1 MWFFRAVEFVKWLGS
16 LLLAFVVFLSIAV
29 LSASAFPLEG
39 KKEYYLYTSSSQAV
53 IKSDVSILDLPF
65 VRGESVRINSA
76 DGVLEDVFIKYSARI
91 VRVEEFAGGVSYYCY
106 SPKVKKGI
114 VIEGVAINLQIAVKG
129 ESLVL
134 GTPIIFGG
142 Y

>member
-16 LLLAFVVFLSIAV
+16 LLLAFVVFLSIVV
-29 LSASAFPLEG
+29 LKASAIPFEG

-91 VRVEEFAGGVSYYCY
+91 VKVEEFAGGVSYYCY
-106 SPKVKKGI
+106 SPKLKKGI